1 MMINQILS
9 SVNTDWP
16 YKSAN
21 PLMPITA
28 NTDKTAMLYK
38 PSEVIIFLDMPSS
51 TLRRYAR
58 LFKEHLSPTGQLRR
72 RKYTAQDIE
81 IFEKIKTLSA
91 EGVPIDDISSR
102 LDDMPIEH
110 EPITDKTDQTDQ
122 RAIVP
127 INPEVIRQFDNMDDK
142 LDRLL
147 IEIAALR
154 AEVKRPWY
162 QRIFRRPP
170 E

>member
-1 MMINQILS
+1 
-9 SVNTDWP
+9 
-16 YKSAN
+16 
-21 PLMPITA
+21 
-28 NTDKTAMLYK
+28 MLYK
-38 PSEVIIFLDMPSS
+38 PSEVTVFLDMPAS

-58 LFKEHLSPTGQLRR
+58 LFKEHLSPTAQLRR
-72 RKYTAQDIE
+72 RKYTALDIE

-102 LDDMPIEH
+102 LDETPIEH
-110 EPITDKTDQTDQ
+110 EPITDKTDQ